1 MSDTIDR
8 LNQLAHSEHSQGAV
22 AALAIE
28 LRRANLTAPPPPP
41 GTTAENRGMVLLCL
55 PLGLLPPAALE
66 AARAACQMYGMCSEV
81 MLDAY
86 ISFAHTDEG
95 CP

>member
-1 MSDTIDR
+1 MNDTIDR

-28 LRRANLTAPPPPP
+28 LKRANLTAPPPPA
-41 GTTAENRGMVLLCL
+41 GTTAKARGMVLLCL
-55 PLGLLPPAALE
+55 PLGVLPPAALE
-66 AARAACQMYGMCSEV
+66 AARAACKMYGMCSEV

-86 ISFAHTDEG
+86 TTYARTDEG

>member
-8 LNQLAHSEHSQGAV
+8 LNQLAHSEHPRGAIE
-22 AALAIE
+22 ALGKE
-28 LRRANLTAPPPPP
+28 LRRSEMTAPPPPP
-41 GTTAENRGMVLLCL
+41 GTTAENRGVVLLCL
-55 PLGLLPPAALE
+55 PLGVLPPGAFD

-86 ISFAHTDEG
+86 TTYARTDEG